1 MKVLRLYRM
10 MMTLCLLAMVG
21 MGTVK
26 AQVEATPSAEDGL
39 YANLGAEQP
48 ESTSSLYDKE
58 EETVATESDGRLL
71 AVPAAAEGKYFYLPK
86 AEEKNGLVVRYVD
99 NENGNEQNNGKSWKT
114 ARFNLQEVI
123 EEVNNMI
130 LTGKAKK
137 GRIYVASS
145 GITHKPSRTVGG
157 GNQGLAHTS
166 FKLYSGIEVYGSCD
180 NTVTDGNER
189 RVMKIAAGKAKG
201 WEIANPTVLTG
212 SHSTEAVF
220 EWIDKQH
227 MYKTTFANNSYHVVW
242 FATGKGNGFDER
254 GRAYPL
260 DPKNPALLDG
270 VVIKGGDANVTKLKP
285 QSHNSYGGG
294 VYMVGNSI
302 LRNCEVTLCRAT
314 RAGGAIYL
322 DGGGRVE
329 DCYVHANQS
338 EGVGLIDGH
347 GGGICIA
354 DSGVVTRCLITDNMA
369 RIGGGLALKHDE
381 NLKGGN
387 GQKLFN
393 RYLPSASATI
403 VANNTASAEAGG
415 VYLYYGGTINQMTI
429 VNNHCSGS
437 EMIIRNRRY
446 GISGGAYI
454 EDAGVIFN
462 SVLYGNEVRN
472 LKDASM
478 QYASYRVNTNKG
490 VPQGKQGADDK
501 NVEENRPY
509 MHYAAIQNL
518 EQTDWSTTVRRG
530 VIPLQAIGDKNPAF
544 IQGYDKTGVQQ
555 LVSGP
560 EIKKV
565 YKGTYEQL
573 ADDINGDAS
582 KFDYYWKPMDISLLH
597 TAGVNLKSFVTRKF
611 MLYAQTDVDFTGEL
625 YSSKSTLGARK
636 AEDFK
641 FMATDAVQN
650 VENPAGASK
659 TYTLFVDPN
668 IGAVETNPIYWGMSW
683 DAPFRYLEDALE
695 YVRQVRNTGFTQA
708 QQGIAI
714 PQNAKFQILVK
725 EGTNTTASNHYHG
738 DLHEAS
744 FKMVGNTQ
752 IYGGYAKELKGTD
765 ITSVPRNPHLYRTI
779 LSADVL
785 NLKEGRNSDHV
796 VIFDGVSNAIL
807 DGFQIEKGYA
817 LIDIKNHVEGHT
829 PKHKVGAGILIHNEN
844 ATAEM
849 TGNEVRNCRVANCS
863 AEEGAAIWAK
873 AEGANI
879 GGTKNDGTE
888 IVGVKFENC
897 IFHNNSGHSIVSVD
911 AETGKI
917 IYSEGSSAIYVDAA
931 AGKSIRLL
939 FDHCNIVK
947 NKGTALTTG
956 PGEVRIEMKN
966 SMVWANASQYMDFS
980 ETLTQPLGFHFGGI
994 VKEGQNP
1001 NWTYRIQLDHCLLDK
1016 NFTYTQEG
1024 EQNPLPLESGWTNC
1038 QGMLTYQQGDVDVAT
1053 QLPTF
1058 PGFINPTKNIG
1069 ALYTGDQTYYGG
1081 RVDFTPRNMNPMV
1094 NAASD
1099 VIPDLG
1105 QPMTAKDMT
1114 AVATRDFGGAADIG
1128 ALENT
1133 ELPERGRV
1141 IYVKDYKDTTT
1152 PGGDGSSWQKA
1163 INGNYSIADHNDSYL
1178 PNHPFQYVDAEIPNT
1193 GMTGL
1198 QWAVDEAYY
1207 RSLKKNT
1214 NNIDYTTSF
1223 SYMEGALV
1231 GDGQNGNKASG
1242 PQKTQ
1247 YCSQVLADEL
1257 VEVWVAAGIYTKGN
1271 GFFMRDGVDV
1281 YGGFP
1286 GKGSP
1291 GKKERNPRNPD
1302 YKTIIQTLS
1311 SGVAHDMYSYNQ
1323 TQRKGSF
1330 TDNGKWGPKTG
1341 FQKYNWNIDE
1351 ELRYDLNKN
1360 YTVANTT
1367 QRVLTQPFPYY
1378 KGRYIQN
1385 EKDPTS
1391 IEFRNEP
1398 INGFSQL
1405 TSWDGFVIQNGRT
1418 RISNSRDGGAGVALR
1433 KNGRI
1438 VNCVVRNNVNIG
1450 YSMMRGGGIFCN
1462 DGEIVNCQVEDNVL
1476 DFLSNN
1482 NDTGMGG
1489 GLYLRTG
1496 TVYNTCFTKNA
1507 SLSTQTIN
1515 GGGWSGAVH
1524 FENGKFYN
1532 NTITENAGTSALK
1545 TGNWFD
1551 SGSIDMYNTIVFHNP
1566 DCNDVD
1572 VFIAEPSGK
1581 FKANVKYCLFEEY
1594 EFQNITIDNKTGN
1607 ISLSKSNTPFAPGSL
1622 KLKPQSV
1629 AINAGT
1635 EEFDSKEIT
1644 LPDYDAE
1651 YNQRIQDCRV
1661 DIGAYEFNGA
1671 YAISPDETSETDKLI
1686 FYVTQ
1691 GGAGVNS
1698 GASVANAACAQKLQ
1712 KILDAAGRYRLDP
1725 NNAGKEIV
1733 VRLAGDKLAT
1743 DTETGIKE
1751 FSGFGYEPTRSVQ
1764 PGSGN
1769 PREWSLMV
1777 PRGITVEGGWDDGFT
1792 KQNVTANPTRLYG
1805 YYQEKEATV
1814 AVYHAVTFTEKIY
1827 NEEEEVQPETLTAG
1841 TTILDGLFIE
1851 GGRADGEDEGHQRGG
1866 AAIVPGYAHIR
1877 NCILQNNKAAGDG
1890 GALYLEPKAL
1900 VSGCLLKGNE
1910 ASRGGAIGVKAGE
1923 TDVNY
1928 DDNLDAQ
1935 VAEMAHIYTSTFVHN
1950 KATGAG
1956 GALWFKDN
1964 VRVNS
1969 SVLWKNEASE
1979 NMNVS
1984 GETNPHSTSN
1994 QKVTLKLY
2002 PMAYCAVENVR
2013 VPGLN
2018 NIRVNSDNAKGVRF
2032 DIYNYTEKEMQDDPD
2047 KKAQQHQVKPYYYPT
2062 SYSLL
2067 ARAGMPISEY
2077 EILVKDKKLASSDF
2091 TDIARGIKT
2100 VNGEQVDNQFI
2111 EIGARAFNGKLL
2123 IVPTPETLL
2132 RRLYVAQSDV
2142 DWDIVQLL
2150 EAEKN
2155 KQPIYSLKGSSF
2167 AYPMALLEEALE
2179 YIRMVRNEPT
2189 LKASGQQSD
2198 GSQFEGIANVKFE
2211 IFVAG
2216 GTYFPSR
2223 YIQGQS
2229 VDDYFTE
2236 SSKATYLVPEG
2247 VSIYGGLDNIGREQ
2261 GANTLFY
2268 GQKADKAKDI
2278 TLTYGSQT
2286 LNLSIEQDATPKILN
2301 TREHFDRN
2309 INGIEEPWEMKHQ
2322 TILSGNVVDRED
2334 NVHHVI
2340 TCMPYGVGELP
2351 DRMKEPGISE
2361 KYGKYSS
2368 SDKQN
2373 GLRPSLLGGEVVLD
2387 GLEFYEGEAQAEA
2400 KSSANAGEGGKA
2412 GTGDGGT
2419 GTANI
2424 EGRILENYS
2433 ERGGAVLVAGNV
2445 GQINPE
2451 KQPNVWGWVGPT
2463 GPGADKLNAV
2473 GRRNI
2478 PLTIRNCRFNGNI
2491 AGEGGAVF
2499 TDGELK
2505 IYSSSFER
2513 NSAKQSGAV
2522 GGNGGAVAAN
2532 YEVTMLNTVFENN
2545 EADVNGQ
2552 GEQIQADKVTASG
2565 VGGALYVGKNGWTH
2579 ILNSNVVRNKA
2590 KSYPAF
2596 YFGTPNQGM
2605 ADYSVKPF
2613 TDADASGADR
2623 HMVVNSLFW
2632 GNEAVGGKKF
2642 VVNYM
2647 DNQGKRLEQIPQIA
2661 DDVAE
2666 AKGLPSEALWF
2677 CAYEDGCGLEPVR
2690 LNIKGVDMREAEFKL
2705 NGGVHYLPYIFYDHA
2720 TKQLG
2725 PVPVS
2730 QENEFKLKYLANYNV
2745 WLNQDNYDLNGP
2757 NFGHPS
2763 DEAGVEGYLPDAS
2776 WTVTRINNLTD
2787 NGWTM
2792 LEQSYDQASTAEHE
2806 EDKFSFE
2813 ISPTGYNGKEGYTGK
2828 GIYYDWYYND
2838 NPDGLNLA
2846 IGMDPYMKSSFSNDA
2861 NKAKRLRVS
2870 LNPDK
2875 KYTKTYID
2883 IGVYEYR
2890 HIALK
2895 PYRANMVDILWVC
2908 QNETSEEADGS
2919 TIERAT
2925 SNVQHAIETL
2935 LSERNNHHK
2944 EIRFLAGE
2952 YTPSVAYEYGEAAK
2966 PGEEMKLNKGFL
2978 INTASQDNRAV
2989 IDPSLDGGPFGIK
3002 SLSFRGGWSNVVS
3015 SAEGVQNV
3023 KEFPS
3028 VIATQNSAS
3037 DEKENFRHLF
3047 YIEDAVQRKTPKGE
3061 STTVVVNGEVIPIIF
3076 DGLTLCNE
3084 FAAGEEGNAIY
3095 YKKQTYKDQ
3104 NQTVDAKEP
3113 VISDLD
3119 KNGNTSAVVPKL
3131 AIHRCSFIGNGKQKV
3146 AQQETSAVTIEAG
3159 GGSAIVYNN
3168 VFHHNVDKPLKAVNT
3183 AVVNCTFAL
3192 NGKNVILT
3200 SLPENTKEYTS
3211 SMHNSVLWKNNAT
3224 TQDVFGSQLNGSW
3237 VNNAQFTYNAVTGI
3251 EADPTCHNVSL
3262 DNKNSDLIK
3271 GPNFKDPREGVT
3283 TLAEMYL
3290 SDFSLLPSIKLLNK
3304 ASDDT
3309 YAQLM
3314 SDYCQAVKIVTK
3326 NQPKPEDVVTVMSK
3340 TEVLD
3345 KLKTDNLEVELQKGT
3360 PIYPYRTDVANLQ
3373 RRVDKFIDLGAYEY
3387 QQPLRREIY
3396 VNPSMI
3402 NGGDGSSWQEAYPQ
3416 NKMQDAIDMAAVYAH
3431 NQFLDPNVVEENA
3444 QAYVFMKGDREHTQ
3458 KHLTMRAGV
3467 KVFGSVEPSMK
3478 EVAEVEQ
3485 LETSSAAYT
3494 AALEAFVKKIKLI
3507 SPGMAAPYTQRTVV
3521 SSIKASPACEG
3532 HLALMDGFEV
3542 KGLPAKGASM
3552 EEVTAPVVNMS
3563 VADGTNPTKLVLR
3576 NSIINGFY
3584 NKTPYKDD
3592 LNNSVVRVENGL
3604 MYNCL
3609 VFNNKVDAPQGTNV
3623 STNYGI
3629 VTIGNGDS
3637 GKGQLVNCTVVGEPG
3652 MQRIVN
3658 VAATSAPQHI
3668 HNTIVYPG
3676 NVGGSAKTYGF
3687 CDYFKN
3693 PKYIQVFAP
3702 EPYLNYQLAE
3712 NSKDIALGVEKD
3724 EFKWSPEN
3732 QNKFASFIDYANDFD
3747 LLGNPRRIG
3756 AKVDF
3761 GCYET
3766 WTTKD
3771 EALTLSTASG
3781 NYGGYFYPQRGSVV
3795 YLSGHPMILADD
3807 FALTDAIRPGFLL
3820 LQDKGGWYG
3829 KGKATLALQYAA
3841 IDRSLGQYNL
3851 MSLPFDCNYADYV
3864 KDFDSQHPE
3873 TVNRPQITV
3882 KKYDAVK
3889 RAESEYRYADANSPC
3904 WVNWSSSDQEPYI
3917 PANQGVGVEVPAGQ
3931 NGTYRFFGMA
3941 TGITENIYVEKD
3953 AKTVVLKQNNDLSF
3967 DRKNRPLFTT
3977 AENMGWNLVG
3987 MPYLVN
3993 DYVTGESAATNTG
4006 YAMDVPH
4013 LFYRMTSDGGYS
4025 TPASWEKNET
4035 STLDAGEGFFT
4046 QTAII
4051 DGDEQLTF
4059 ALPTVATG
4067 PLPPGQSKRVTLTS
4081 KMGTDELVVRT
4092 SPDTKNLTY
4101 TYQVDGLKWMAEN
4114 EDLPQLYLS
4123 NDQGTRFS
4131 WASAAPVATE
4141 LKLGVKVPEAGLY
4154 TFAIPDQKDFSEFT
4168 HIWLADRKAGVV
4180 TDLKLG
4186 NYTVAMKQAMDHPER
4201 FTLKFGGTAP
4211 VIDTAAGRGWYQ
4223 VFIRNGELHVRG
4235 LEGGESI
4242 RVYDVAGRDVLSD
4255 EATAREYTVPLN
4267 AGVYVVKVNG
4277 QVYKVR

>member
-145 GITHKPSRTVGG
+145 GIPHKPSRTVGG

-270 VVIKGGDANVTKLKP
+270 VVIKGGDANVTQLKP

-381 NLKGGN
+381 NLKGVN

-1058 PGFINPTKNIG
+1058 PEFINPTKNIG

-1141 IYVKDYKDTTT
+1141 IYVKDYRNAQGQVDLEK
-1152 PGGDGSSWQKA
+1152 GGDGSSWAKA
-1163 INGNYSIADHNDSYL
+1163 INGNRVYDYNEGNYTPMKVITFVEGESRYEDNGYDENFLGKNKNNYSDGDMENPNYL
-1178 PNHPFQYVDAEIPNT
+1178 YSKNLFKNNNYQYAS
-1193 GMTGL
+1193 GL
-1198 QWAVDEAYY
+1198 QSAVNKARYMMLEQFVG
-1207 RSLKKNT
+1207 
-1214 NNIDYTTSF
+1214 TTS
-1223 SYMEGALV
+1223 SKPTHNEQMV
-1231 GDGQNGNKASG
+1231 DRWN
-1242 PQKTQ
+1242 
-1247 YCSQVLADEL
+1247 QVNP
-1257 VEVWVAAGIYTKGN
+1257 VQVWVADGIYTDGKG
-1271 GFFMRDGVDV
+1271 FKMQDGVDV

-1286 GKGSP
+1286 KTGNP
-1291 GKKERNPRNPD
+1291 GMEERNPDQYRP
-1302 YKTIIQTLS
+1302 TIQVFNVNKGNYSEVLKNQLS
-1311 SGVAHDMYSYNQ
+1311 
-1323 TQRKGSF
+1323 
-1330 TDNGKWGPKTG
+1330 GKQSD
-1341 FQKYNWNIDE
+1341 FDS
-1351 ELRYDLNKN
+1351 R
-1360 YTVANTT
+1360 
-1367 QRVLTQPFPYY
+1367 RVLTHPRNATGSGTEQGYNGTGTGANDY
-1378 KGRYIQN
+1378 LTGTDR
-1385 EKDPTS
+1385 TS
-1391 IEFRNEP
+1391 PKVYPDNILPQISTFHFE
-1398 INGFSQL
+1398 
-1405 TSWDGFVIQNGRT
+1405 TKWDGFTIQGGCMFSGHGDEGGGGVIIRT
-1418 RISNSRDGGAGVALR
+1418 HGKLENCEVRYNVAQ
-1433 KNGRI
+1433 
-1438 VNCVVRNNVNIG
+1438 CV
-1450 YSMMRGGGIFCN
+1450 YGGGILVRRGTIANCN
-1462 DGEIVNCQVEDNVL
+1462 IHDNNHLNV
-1476 DFLSNN
+1476 
-1482 NDTGMGG
+1482 
-1489 GLYLRTG
+1489 
-1496 TVYNTCFTKNA
+1496 
-1507 SLSTQTIN
+1507 N
-1515 GGGWSGAVH
+1515 GGGGGGISSTKYAKIFNCVIYDNESEVKGNQCYLNRAL
-1524 FENGKFYN
+1524 FFN
-1532 NTITENAGTSALK
+1532 NTISCTN
-1545 TGNWFD
+1545 
-1551 SGSIDMYNTIVFHNP
+1551 SIAYNKGHKNF
-1566 DCNDVD
+1566 
-1572 VFIAEPSGK
+1572 FEFGAEPDVKGSTFMNNIIWGTIPNTSTGYDVNVERNGIVSMNNIVSGK
-1581 FKANVKYCLFEEY
+1581 NNNPLFVN
-1594 EFQNITIDNKTGN
+1594 QIGGN
-1607 ISLSKSNTPFAPGSL
+1607 FSLQTNSP
-1622 KLKPQSV
+1622 
-1629 AINAGT
+1629 AINKG
-1635 EEFDSKEIT
+1635 EEHLYFEIDEQPYDII
-1644 LPDYDAE
+1644 LPETDILYK
-1651 YNQRIQDCRV
+1651 QRIQDCKL

-1743 DTETGIKE
+1743 DTETGKKE

-2223 YIQGQS
+2223 DIQGQS

-2301 TREHFDRN
+2301 TRERFDRN

-3095 YKKQTYKDQ
+3095 YKKQTYKDKG
-3104 NQTVDAKEP
+3104 QTVDAKEP

-3200 SLPENTKEYTS
+3200 SQPENTKEYTS

-3345 KLKTDNLEVELQKGT
+3345 KLKTDNLEVEMQKGT

-3931 NGTYRFFGMA
+3931 NGTYRFYGMA

-4059 ALPTVATG
+4059 ALPAVATG

-4235 LEGGESI
+4235 LEGGETI